1 VVPEPGQQDAAK
13 WRVNSWSLR
22 TKVAVV
28 LVVPAVV
35 ALALGGLRVQG
46 KLDEANRLSTVRDQL
61 AVVGEALT
69 LADLVAL
76 EMVAA
81 VPPDTTARAQ
91 REDAVDTQV
100 TRLRNA
106 ADFAELPADVNR
118 KLSDALDQLDE
129 ARTQAASDKTDPVTE
144 AFAYREVIGDL
155 GELLPRIVSFTRV
168 EDLDDRAANVLSM
181 LLLRAALA
189 GEEALIASGKGS
201 AVSNDVAASVQHSAA
216 EEAVLGQQLSLDIP
230 AVDLPEF
237 VSATRTW
244 SPRRDAIQ
252 AAIAKGRTAELA
264 RLVPDLQTE
273 QTALRGLIEQKYGE
287 LVDTVDA
294 RTNQARS
301 DALRDAAIVLGA
313 LLAALAVALTVARS
327 LLLPVRKLR
336 AAALSVAHDKLPA
349 TVERVRAGDHV
360 DWRTVEPVAVRTDEE
375 IGQLARAFDD
385 MHQQAVRLAGE
396 QAELRHQVS
405 EMFMT
410 LSRRSQSLV
419 ELQLGVIE
427 GLEADEHDPRRLE
440 GLFRLDHLAT
450 RLRRNGENLQVLAGG
465 TPPKRGNRPVPVV
478 ELLRAATSEVKD
490 YRRVSL
496 GHAPNASVRSSAATD
511 VVHIVAE
518 LLENATRYSPPD
530 RKVVLTADR
539 GTDGGLLLEVIDTGL
554 GMADDD
560 LETAND
566 RLDAADAVGPETT
579 RRMGLFVVSL
589 LAARHGV
596 TVRLRPTYER
606 AKQAGITASVHVPGA
621 LVLSAGVPGVPAA
634 QAERPAV
641 YATGEVVEVTDD
653 DGEITQIVRVQ
664 SGLTDLP
671 ARQRGPGRSDDGD
684 DARETDDPE
693 AAVSGE
699 IVRPERP
706 GETTEDRLRAVP
718 PPVPVVPEPVNGT
731 EIGWFTPVLEPS
743 PEAPV
748 TPTNGHGTT
757 ERGWLTPAT
766 PIPTP
771 QAPAEP
777 PFTPGHPAN
786 GTATATNG
794 TAGATKNVAD
804 PDPPTLRTTA
814 AGLPVRTPRTAASG
828 LPVRTPGARTGPATK
843 PATEPA
849 DEEARKPGA
858 GFRDPDAI
866 RANLS
871 RHYGGVQAARRAR
884 KESDEPAESTPDRKN

>member
-28 LVVPAVV
+28 LVVPAIV

-61 AVVGEALT
+61 NVVGEALT

-81 VPPDTTARAQ
+81 VPPDTTARPQ
-91 REDAVDTQV
+91 REDAVDKQV
-100 TRLRNA
+100 TELRNA
-106 ADFAELPADVNR
+106 ADFAQLPTDVNR

-129 ARTQAASDKTDPVTE
+129 ARKQAASNETDPVTE
-144 AFAYREVIGDL
+144 AFAYRAVIGDL
-155 GELLPRIVSFTRV
+155 GELVPRVVSFARI

-189 GEEALIASGKGS
+189 SEEALIASGQGK

-230 AVDLPEF
+230 AVDLPEL

-252 AAIAKGRTAELA
+252 AAIAKNRTADMA

-349 TVERVRAGDHV
+349 TVERVREGEHV

-496 GHAPNASVRSSAATD
+496 GHAPNASVRASAATD

-539 GTDGGLLLEVIDTGL
+539 GTGGGLLLEVIDAGL

-560 LETAND
+560 LEAANH

-596 TVRLRPTYER
+596 TVRLRPTYDR

-621 LVLSAGVPGVPAA
+621 LVLSSGVPGVPGVPGVSGE

-641 YATGEVVEVTDD
+641 RATTEAVEVTDE
-653 DGEITQIVRVQ
+653 DGEITQVVRVQ
-664 SGLTDLP
+664 SGLTDSP
-671 ARQRGPGRSDDGD
+671 AKQRRTGRPDEDDDRAGQD
-684 DARETDDPE
+684 DDPE

-743 PEAPV
+743 PEAPAA
-748 TPTNGHGTT
+748 PTNGHHGTT
-757 ERGWLTPAT
+757 ERGWLAPAT

-771 QAPAEP
+771 HAPAELP
-777 PFTPGHPAN
+777 LAPDHPTN

-794 TAGATKNVAD
+794 GAGAKKNVANA
-804 PDPPTLRTTA
+804 DPPTLRTTA
-814 AGLPVRTPRTAASG
+814 AGLPVRKPRNRTAPAKQ
-828 LPVRTPGARTGPATK
+828 ARPA
-843 PATEPA
+843 E
-849 DEEARKPGA
+849 EEASKPGT

-884 KESDEPAESTPDRKN
+884 KEPDEPAESTSDRKN